1 MSPIDQILSRLVDMR
16 ERQDTQWSAIR
27 LLHEDK
33 TLS

>member
-16 ERQDTQWSAIR
+16 EWQDAQWIAIR